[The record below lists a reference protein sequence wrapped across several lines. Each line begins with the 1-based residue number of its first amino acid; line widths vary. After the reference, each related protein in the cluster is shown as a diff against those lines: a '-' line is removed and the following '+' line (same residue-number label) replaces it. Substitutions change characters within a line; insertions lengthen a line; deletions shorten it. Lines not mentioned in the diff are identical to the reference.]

1 MKRKRDLDKGVSNKE
16 NRPLHPYENIATAGI
31 RDEQSRHQTPRG
43 QRENDSVPLTSI
55 FKRLCEGVS
64 KHPATTSIGSI
75 DEQIYNTPKTPR
87 NKRKG
92 FSGNLYIFAMLMYA
106 FS

>member
-16 NRPLHPYENIATAGI
+16 NRPLLPYENIPTARI
-31 RDEQSRHQTPRG
+31 RDEQSIYRTTRV

-64 KHPATTSIGSI
+64 KHTATTSIGSI
-75 DEQIYNTPKTPR
+75 DEQIYNTPKTSR

-92 FSGNLYIFAMLMYA
+92 FSGTLYA

>member
-1 MKRKRDLDKGVSNKE
+1 MSLIKRIGLFIHTK
-16 NRPLHPYENIATAGI
+16 NIATIGI
-31 RDEQSRHQTPRG
+31 RDEQSIYRTTRV

-55 FKRLCEGVS
+55 FKRLCEGVC

-75 DEQIYNTPKTPR
+75 DEQIYNTPKTSR

-92 FSGNLYIFAMLMYA
+92 FSGNLYNFAIIMYV